1 MRQIT
6 TAQSFTNV
14 DTRALKDYLQDLSK
28 YKLLTIEEE
37 KEIGLAAKRGDTKAK
52 QKLIESNLRFAIT
65 VAKHYQGRGLSLDD
79 LIAEANAGVCIA
91 ADRWDVDRGYRF
103 ITYALWWIRQ
113 CITKALTNKSR
124 TIRLAQ
130 GPVEIQFR
138 INKYK
143 QEFIQKY
150 MREPTDEELAHLCKC
165 SISQLHNAVNAN
177 IGYTSLDT
185 TASTDPDAPLIIE
198 AIPNTNIENADDHV
212 TNLNRREVIIKIL
225 NDSKTFTPLERNVI
239 IDYYGLSSES
249 GDTVYFKT
257 LAVKYHKSTEGIRQI
272 RNRALV
278 KLKKY
283 YGKTLSSLY

>member
-165 SISQLHNAVNAN
+165 SISQLHNAVNTN

-198 AIPNTNIENADDHV
+198 AIPNTNIENADDYV

-257 LAVKYHKSTEGIRQI
+257 LALKYHKSTEGIRQI

-283 YGKTLSSLY
+283 YGKTLMSLY

>member
-14 DTRALKDYLQDLSK
+14 NTRSLKDYLQDLSR

-65 VAKHYQGRGLSLDD
+65 VAKHYQGRGLSLED

-91 ADRWDVDRGYRF
+91 AEKWDVDRGYRF

-124 TIRLAQ
+124 TIRLSQ
-130 GPVEIQFR
+130 GPVDILFR

-143 QEFIQKY
+143 QEFIQKN
-150 MREPTDEELAHLCKC
+150 MREPTEDELAHICKC
-165 SISQLHNAVNAN
+165 SIKQLHNAINSN
-177 IGYTSLDT
+177 INYTSLD
-185 TASTDPDAPLIIE
+185 STSSVSDQDSPLIIE
-198 AIPNTNIENADDHV
+198 AIPNNNIENTDDSI
-212 TNLNRREVIIKIL
+212 LNNNKKEVIIKIL
-225 NDSKTFTPLERNVI
+225 SDSMIFSQLEKNI
-239 IDYYGLSSES
+239 TLDYYGISDNSDNLSC
-249 GDTVYFKT
+249 FRN
-257 LAVKYHKSTEGIRQI
+257 LAKKYNRSVEGVRQI
-272 RNRALV
+272 RNRTLV

-283 YGKTLSSLY
+283 YGKTLAGL

>member
-198 AIPNTNIENADDHV
+198 AIPNTNIENTDDYV

-257 LAVKYHKSTEGIRQI
+257 LAIKYHKSTEGIRQI

>member
-198 AIPNTNIENADDHV
+198 AIPNTNIENADDYV

>member
-37 KEIGLAAKRGDTKAK
+37 KEIGLATKRGDTKAK

-198 AIPNTNIENADDHV
+198 AIPNTNIENADDYV

-257 LAVKYHKSTEGIRQI
+257 LALKYHKSTEGIRQI

>member
-14 DTRALKDYLQDLSK
+14 NTRSLKDYLQDLSR

-65 VAKHYQGRGLSLDD
+65 VAKHYQGRGLSLED

-91 ADRWDVDRGYRF
+91 AEKWDVDRGYRF

-124 TIRLAQ
+124 TIRLSQ
-130 GPVEIQFR
+130 GPVDILFR

-143 QEFIQKY
+143 QEFIQKN
-150 MREPTDEELAHLCKC
+150 MREPTEDELARICKC
-165 SISQLHNAVNAN
+165 SIKQLHNAINSN
-177 IGYTSLDT
+177 INYTSLD
-185 TASTDPDAPLIIE
+185 STSSVSDQDSPLIIE
-198 AIPNTNIENADDHV
+198 AIPNNNIENTDDSI
-212 TNLNRREVIIKIL
+212 LNSNKKEVIIKIL
-225 NDSKTFTPLERNVI
+225 SDSMIFSQLEKNI
-239 IDYYGLSSES
+239 TLDYYGISDNSDNLSC
-249 GDTVYFKT
+249 FRN
-257 LAVKYHKSTEGIRQI
+257 LAKKYNRSVEGVRQI
-272 RNRALV
+272 RNRTLV

-283 YGKTLSSLY
+283 YGKTLAGL

>member
-198 AIPNTNIENADDHV
+198 AIPNTNIENTDDYV

-257 LAVKYHKSTEGIRQI
+257 LALKYHKSTEGIRQI

-283 YGKTLSSLY
+283 YGKTLMSLY

>member
-14 DTRALKDYLQDLSK
+14 DTRVLKDYLQDLSK

-165 SISQLHNAVNAN
+165 SISQLHNAINAN

-198 AIPNTNIENADDHV
+198 AIPNTNIENTDNYV
-212 TNLNRREVIIKIL
+212 TNLNRREVIFKVL

-257 LAVKYHKSTEGIRQI
+257 LAVKYHKSVEGIRQI

>member
-198 AIPNTNIENADDHV
+198 AIPNTNIENADDYV

-257 LAVKYHKSTEGIRQI
+257 LALKYHKSTEGIRQI

>member
-165 SISQLHNAVNAN
+165 SISQLHNAINAN

-198 AIPNTNIENADDHV
+198 AIPNTNIENTDNYV
-212 TNLNRREVIIKIL
+212 TNLNRREVIFKVL

-249 GDTVYFKT
+249 GDTVYFKI
-257 LAVKYHKSTEGIRQI
+257 LAVKYHKSVEGIRQI

>member
-165 SISQLHNAVNAN
+165 SISQLHNAINAN

-198 AIPNTNIENADDHV
+198 AIPNTNIENADDYV

-283 YGKTLSSLY
+283 YGKTLASLY

>member
-198 AIPNTNIENADDHV
+198 AIPNTNIENTDDYV

-257 LAVKYHKSTEGIRQI
+257 LAIKYHKSTEGIRQI

-283 YGKTLSSLY
+283 YGKTLASLY

>member
-1 MRQIT
+1 M
-6 TAQSFTNV
+6 
-14 DTRALKDYLQDLSK
+14 
-28 YKLLTIEEE
+28 
-37 KEIGLAAKRGDTKAK
+37 
-52 QKLIESNLRFAIT
+52 
-65 VAKHYQGRGLSLDD
+65 
-79 LIAEANAGVCIA
+79 
-91 ADRWDVDRGYRF
+91 
-103 ITYALWWIRQ
+103 WWIRQ

-198 AIPNTNIENADDHV
+198 AIPNTNIENTDDYV
-212 TNLNRREVIIKIL
+212 TNLNRKEVIIKIL

>member
-113 CITKALTNKSR
+113 CITRALTNKSR

-198 AIPNTNIENADDHV
+198 AIPNTNIENTDDYV

-257 LAVKYHKSTEGIRQI
+257 LALKYHKSTEGIRQI

>member
-165 SISQLHNAVNAN
+165 SISQLHNAINAN

-198 AIPNTNIENADDHV
+198 AIPNTNIENADDYV

>member
-14 DTRALKDYLQDLSK
+14 DTRSLKDYLQDLSK

-65 VAKHYQGRGLSLDD
+65 VAKHYQGRGLTLED

-91 ADRWDVDRGYRF
+91 AEKWDVDRGYRF

-143 QEFIQKY
+143 QEFIQKN
-150 MREPTDEELAHLCKC
+150 MREPTDEELANLCKC
-165 SISQLHNAVNAN
+165 SVSQLHNAINSN
-177 IGYTSLDT
+177 IGYTSLDMQT
-185 TASTDPDAPLIIE
+185 TTDPDAPLIIE
-198 AIPNTNIENADDHV
+198 AIPNNNIENTDDAI
-212 TNLNRREVIIKIL
+212 TNLNRREVIIKVL
-225 NDSKTFTPLERNVI
+225 NDSKIFTPLERDVTL
-239 IDYYGLSSES
+239 DYYGITSES
-249 GDTVYFKT
+249 GEVEYFRI
-257 LAVKYHKSTEGIRQI
+257 LAMKYHKSTEGVRQA
-272 RNRALV
+272 RNRALI
-278 KLKKY
+278 KMKKY
-283 YGKTLSSLY
+283 YGKTLMSLY

>member
-113 CITKALTNKSR
+113 CITRALTNKSR

-198 AIPNTNIENADDHV
+198 AIPNTNIENTDDYV
-212 TNLNRREVIIKIL
+212 TNLNRKEVIIKIL

-257 LAVKYHKSTEGIRQI
+257 LALKYHKSTEGIRQI

>member
-165 SISQLHNAVNAN
+165 SISQLHNAINAN

-198 AIPNTNIENADDHV
+198 AIPNTNIENTDNYV
-212 TNLNRREVIIKIL
+212 TNLNRREVIFKVL

-257 LAVKYHKSTEGIRQI
+257 LAVKYHKSVEGIRQI

>member
-1 MRQIT
+1 
-6 TAQSFTNV
+6 
-14 DTRALKDYLQDLSK
+14 
-28 YKLLTIEEE
+28 
-37 KEIGLAAKRGDTKAK
+37 
-52 QKLIESNLRFAIT
+52 
-65 VAKHYQGRGLSLDD
+65 
-79 LIAEANAGVCIA
+79 
-91 ADRWDVDRGYRF
+91 
-103 ITYALWWIRQ
+103 
-113 CITKALTNKSR
+113 
-124 TIRLAQ
+124 
-130 GPVEIQFR
+130 
-138 INKYK
+138 
-143 QEFIQKY
+143 

-165 SISQLHNAVNAN
+165 SISQLHNAINAN

-198 AIPNTNIENADDHV
+198 AIPNTNIENADDYV

-283 YGKTLSSLY
+283 YGKTLASLY